1 MQHTSQESPPRI
13 LTLGGCEEAHLHV
26 ALDQTGHVRVT
37 CSNARQDC
45 HSERP
50 SLDDLDESIGTV
62 VNLQPAEN
70 WPSETRLQR
79 QPL

>member
-1 MQHTSQESPPRI
+1 MQHTSKESPPRI
-13 LTLGGCEEAHLHV
+13 LIPVGGCEEAHLHV
-26 ALDQTGHVRVT
+26 VLDPTGHDNVA

-79 QPL
+79 L